1 MAFKY
6 SDKNQDILF
15 NNSKH
20 VILADKTEDVKQ
32 RIFLKLDLIKG
43 EWFLDRQEGFP
54 WLGIFS
60 LTGEEQL
67 KKVKEEVKKVL
78 LNDKA
83 VKEIIELNVRREN
96 NEKLIVNF
104 SVKTT
109 IDNEFSMEIIKERS
123 RNVWSY

>member
-54 WLGIFS
+54 WLEIFS